1 MAELQ
6 RLQDERLQRRLQR
19 EKLRGPSKKR
29 GNKDKDGKNK
39 KKSKAGDGIDEEE
52 APDLEVDVEVEFED
66 EGLLGT
72 YELQACRMCSL
83 WTECV
88 LYACW
93 GLMNF
98 RHVLALDYHFAVT
111 SCRL

>member
-29 GNKDKDGKNK
+29 GKKDKEGKKK
-39 KKSKAGDGIDEEE
+39 KKSKTGDGFDEEGADLDVEEE
-52 APDLEVDVEVEFED
+52 ATVED

-72 YELQACRMCSL
+72 YELQVFICMS
-83 WTECV
+83 
-88 LYACW
+88 
-93 GLMNF
+93 
-98 RHVLALDYHFAVT
+98 
-111 SCRL
+111 